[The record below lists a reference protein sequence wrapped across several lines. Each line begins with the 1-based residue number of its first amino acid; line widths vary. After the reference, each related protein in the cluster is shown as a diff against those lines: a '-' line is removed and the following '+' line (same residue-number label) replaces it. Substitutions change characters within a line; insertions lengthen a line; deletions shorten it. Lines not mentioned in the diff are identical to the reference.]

1 MAFHARGQPLR
12 GCLGLCH
19 SVACGS
25 DPEAGS
31 TVLGE
36 WAWLWSVQTPTLS
49 PGLLILREGSKR
61 FNLGPLTSKMEVMS
75 RVWGRGLVP
84 QDV

>member
-1 MAFHARGQPLR
+1 MR

-36 WAWLWSVQTPTLS
+36 WAWLCFCSDSNSVSRAVDL
-49 PGLLILREGSKR
+49 ER
-61 FNLGPLTSKMEVMS
+61 FNLGPLISKLEVMN